1 MNLPPS
7 SQGAQM
13 NENSALVAEIL
24 KGLQMER
31 SSLGLRLTYHWR
43 NGRGGTSQILG
54 EVIFF
59 LIGLA
64 FFIFPL
70 LGLLT
75 SLAQG
80 MSMTLLQWATTLP
93 FLLAGFFV
101 LYRGLGNFINTSV
114 FEVTATEFKTWNGPL
129 PFLGDQKL
137 TLPCGEFS
145 KIEWKQVGHSSRG
158 DTSHP
163 RSGYSA
169 TYDVVVHTT
178 QGQEVKLLSGLPD
191 RDYAFA
197 IQGELSRF
205 IQPAGQ

>member
-1 MNLPPS
+1 MNPPLS
-7 SQGAQM
+7 SQGAQL
-13 NENSALVAEIL
+13 NENSAPIAEIL

-31 SSLGLRLTYHWR
+31 SPLGLRLTYRWR
-43 NGRGGTSQILG
+43 NGRGRTSQSLG
-54 EVIFF
+54 EIIFF

-70 LGLLT
+70 PGLLT
-75 SLAQG
+75 NLAQRG
-80 MSMTLLQWATTLP
+80 SMTLLQWATTLP
-93 FLLAGFFV
+93 FLLLGLFV
-101 LYRGLGNFINTSV
+101 IYRGLGFFINTSV
-114 FEVTATEFKTWNGPL
+114 FEVNPRELKTRHGPL
-129 PFLGDQKL
+129 PILGNQNL
-137 TLPCGEFS
+137 TLSRGEIV

-158 DTSHP
+158 NTSQP

-169 TYDVVVHTT
+169 TYDVVVHTI
-178 QGQEVKLLSGLPD
+178 QGQEVKLFSGLPD